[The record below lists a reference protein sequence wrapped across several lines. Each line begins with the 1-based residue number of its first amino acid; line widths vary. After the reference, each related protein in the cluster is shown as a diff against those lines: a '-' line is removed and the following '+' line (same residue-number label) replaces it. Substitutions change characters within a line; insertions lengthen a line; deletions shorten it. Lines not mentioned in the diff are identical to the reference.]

1 MVLDGPCQYF
11 ARLLRNSC
19 MFWYVLIASLSYFA
33 VLHSWN
39 KIFSRLWDGWSSAE
53 AWWGAELKQC
63 AKLLNL
69 LKFANFCL
77 LFLDPY
83 RLSRKIRSFWRFRV
97 LGVCFPVWNS
107 FSAPWNSLSAPWNY
121 FSAHWNSFSAHW
133 NSLSAPWNYFSA
145 PWNSFFAR
153 WNFFFARWNSIST
166 HWISVSS
173 VEARFRLL
181 KRDFDCW
188 SAILNVGIGARNIA
202 K

>member
-1 MVLDGPCQYF
+1 MHVF
-11 ARLLRNSC
+11 T
-19 MFWYVLIASLSYFA
+19 ASRCYFA

-53 AWWGAELKQC
+53 AWWGAELKKC

-83 RLSRKIRSFWRFRV
+83 RLSRKVRWFWRFRV
-97 LGVCFPVWNS
+97 LGARFRVWNS
-107 FSAPWNSLSAPWNY
+107 FSAPWNSLSAPWNC
-121 FSAHWNSFSAHW
+121 F
-133 NSLSAPWNYFSA
+133 SAPWNYFSV

-153 WNFFFARWNSIST
+153 WTSFFARWNSIST

>member
-1 MVLDGPCQYF
+1 MRWVELGRSLGVDRRGHVPHPWSFVRSIKHNDKFIAKNWIPVLLLDGFGWTVPI
-11 ARLLRNSC
+11 LRSLVAEF
-19 MFWYVLIASLSYFA
+19 MHVLIASLSYFA

-83 RLSRKIRSFWRFRV
+83 RLSRKIQSFWRFRV
-97 LGVCFPVWNS
+97 LGACFRVWNS

-121 FSAHWNSFSAHW
+121 FSA
-133 NSLSAPWNYFSA
+133 PWN
-145 PWNSFFAR
+145 
-153 WNFFFARWNSIST
+153 
-166 HWISVSS
+166 
-173 VEARFRLL
+173 
-181 KRDFDCW
+181 
-188 SAILNVGIGARNIA
+188 
-202 K
+202 